1 MDSGGRGKYNKWSMP
16 KSMNIQHTRGEAEE
30 EEDLTVKIGSGK
42 RTESSNVY
50 RVIERVVVATCDGT
64 QET

>member
-1 MDSGGRGKYNKWSMP
+1 M
-16 KSMNIQHTRGEAEE
+16 EE

-50 RVIERVVVATCDGT
+50 RVIERVVVPTCDGT